1 MAGTHLRPWHGA
13 LDVDW
18 WLDPSRPGNHRSQN
32 VRTATRR
39 RANEKAT
46 MASRHR
52 ASWVNMIC
60 KAYTVTVS
68 RFRGSEASC
77 KPSLALSGFTQS
89 HGISLSR
96 LALPLLPGSCTAVSA
111 LESSRL
117 CPPGMTLNMAGSPL
131 CCSPTILF
139 LALSFVGLT
148 RRASCAPGWLIH
160 RGN

>member
-1 MAGTHLRPWHGA
+1 MGLWTWIGCFSHLGPA
-13 LDVDW
+13 TTEAKM
-18 WLDPSRPGNHRSQN
+18 

-39 RANEKAT
+39 RANEKAM

-60 KAYTVTVS
+60 KAYTVTFS

-77 KPSLALSGFTQS
+77 KPSLALSGFTLS
-89 HGISLSR
+89 HGISFSSLSH
-96 LALPLLPGSCTAVSA
+96 LPGSSALRKQPSVSA
-111 LESSRL
+111 RQDA
-117 CPPGMTLNMAGSPL
+117 NMAGSPR

-160 RGN
+160 RGI